1 MEERLKKIREN
12 LKKTQ
17 KEMSAFLGLGEITW
31 QNYERGISKP
41 KLATMEKLALLGY
54 NIAWVT
60 TGNGN
65 MFVSNIHENTDSNF
79 EVNNSIDKTQI
90 FNLLLTEL
98 EKIYSKEILLSK
110 PHNFISIRAFEMTMN
125 IANLADNNATA
136 INMVKLML
144 IEEQNKINS

>member
-60 TGNGN
+60 TGNGD
-65 MFVSNIHENTDSNF
+65 MFVSDVKETSKSEF
-79 EVNNSIDKTQI
+79 EVNNSVDKSKI
-90 FNLLLTEL
+90 FSLLLNEL
-98 EKIYSKEILLSK
+98 EKIYSESELKTK
-110 PHNFISIRAFEMTMN
+110 PHNFISKRAFDMTMN
-125 IANLADNNATA
+125 ITNLADSDSTA
-136 INMVKLML
+136 VNMVKLML
-144 IEEQNKINS
+144 IEEQNKKN

>member
-31 QNYERGISKP
+31 QNYERGITKP

-60 TGNGN
+60 TGNGS
-65 MFVSNIHENTDSNF
+65 MFVSSVHENENSNF
-79 EVNNSIDKTQI
+79 ETNNSVDKSKI
-90 FNLLLTEL
+90 FNLLLNEL
-98 EKIYSKEILLSK
+98 ERIYTKDKLKTK
-110 PHNFISIRAFEMTMN
+110 PHNFISMRAFEMTMN
-125 IANLADNNATA
+125 IVNLADSNTTA

-144 IEEQNKINS
+144 IEEEKKI

>member
-41 KLATMEKLALLGY
+41 KLTVMEKLASLGY
-54 NIAWVT
+54 NISWVT

-65 MFVSNIHENTDSNF
+65 MYMSDVMESKKLNF
-79 EVNNSIDKTQI
+79 ELNNNIDKLKI
-90 FNLLLTEL
+90 FNLLLNEL
-98 EKIYSKEILLSK
+98 ENIYSKEHLKSK
-110 PHNFISIRAFEMTMN
+110 PHSFISNRAFEMTMN
-125 IANLADNNATA
+125 IINLADSDTTA
-136 INMVKLML
+136 ISMVKLML
-144 IEEQNKINS
+144 LEEKNKI

>member
-41 KLATMEKLALLGY
+41 KLGY

-60 TGNGN
+60 TGNGS
-65 MFVSNIHENTDSNF
+65 MFVSDVHENTQANF
-79 EVNNSIDKTQI
+79 ETGASIDRAKI
-90 FNLLLTEL
+90 FNLLLNEL
-98 EKIYSKEILLSK
+98 ENIYPEDELKSK
-110 PHNFISIRAFEMTMN
+110 PKNFISMHAFEMTMN
-125 IANLADNNATA
+125 IANLADSDATA

-144 IEEQNKINS
+144 IEERNKK

>member
-60 TGNGN
+60 TGNGS
-65 MFVSNIHENTDSNF
+65 MFVSDVHENTQANF
-79 EVNNSIDKTQI
+79 ETGASIDRAKI

-98 EKIYSKEILLSK
+98 ENIYSEDELKSK
-110 PHNFISIRAFEMTMN
+110 PKNFISMRAFEMTMN
-125 IANLADNNATA
+125 IANLADSDATA

-144 IEEQNKINS
+144 IEEKNKK